1 MSLKNELN
9 NEISGF
15 QRVIVT
21 LRNQLEEFEK
31 NQEKRIDEIFCEFL
45 TVIDTFERAELAI
58 KEREMDKDETTKK
71 AINRLLN
78 AKKKALFVLEK
89 YDVKQI
95 EFENN
100 KSVEEFC
107 EVSDTE
113 PDPTRETGDIVSVEK
128 QGYKRAGHLIR
139 PAEVIIVKN

>member
-15 QRVIVT
+15 QREIVT

-100 KSVEEFC
+100 KSVAEFC

-113 PDPTRETGDIVSVEK
+113 PDPTRETGTTCFSILRMINSN
-128 QGYKRAGHLIR
+128 APNAAISL
-139 PAEVIIVKN
+139 

>member
-1 MSLKNELN
+1 MSIKKVLTD
-9 NEISGF
+9 SCSDF
-15 QRVIVT
+15 QRDIVT

-45 TVIDTFERAELAI
+45 TVIDTFERAEQAI
-58 KEREMDKDETTKK
+58 KERELDKDETTQK

-89 YDVKQI
+89 YDIKRI

-113 PDPTRETGDIVSVEK
+113 PDPTRETGDIVSIEK
-128 QGYKRAGHLIR
+128 QGYKRSEHLIR

>member
-1 MSLKNELN
+1 MSIKKELTDKF
-9 NEISGF
+9 SDL
-15 QRVIVT
+15 QRDNVT

>member
-1 MSLKNELN
+1 MSIKKELTDKF
-9 NEISGF
+9 SDL
-15 QRVIVT
+15 QRDNVT

-45 TVIDTFERAELAI
+45 TVVDTFERAEQAI
-58 KEREMDKDETTKK
+58 KERELDKDDTTKK

-89 YDVKQI
+89 YDVKRI

-100 KSVEEFC
+100 KSVEELC

-113 PDPTRETGDIVSVEK
+113 PDHTRETGDIVSIEK
-128 QGYKRAGHLIR
+128 QGYKRSEHLIR

>member
-1 MSLKNELN
+1 MSIKKLLSEKFSEL
-9 NEISGF
+9 
-15 QRVIVT
+15 QRDNVT

-45 TVIDTFERAELAI
+45 TVVDTFERAEQAI
-58 KEREMDKDETTKK
+58 KERELDKDETTKK

-89 YDVKQI
+89 YDVKRI

-100 KSVEEFC
+100 KSIEELC

-113 PDPTRETGDIVSVEK
+113 PDPTRETGDIVSIEK
-128 QGYKRAGHLIR
+128 QGYKRSEHLIR

>member
-1 MSLKNELN
+1 MSIKKELTDKF
-9 NEISGF
+9 SDL
-15 QRVIVT
+15 QRDNVT

-31 NQEKRIDEIFCEFL
+31 NQEKRIEEIFSEFL
-45 TVIDTFERAELAI
+45 TVVDTFERAEQAI
-58 KEREMDKDETTKK
+58 KERELDKDDTTKK

-89 YDVKQI
+89 YDVKRI

-100 KSVEEFC
+100 KSVEELC

-113 PDPTRETGDIVSVEK
+113 PDPTRETGDIVSIEK
-128 QGYKRAGHLIR
+128 QGYKRSEHLIR

>member
-1 MSLKNELN
+1 MSIKKELTDKF
-9 NEISGF
+9 SDL
-15 QRVIVT
+15 QRDNVT

-45 TVIDTFERAELAI
+45 TVIDTFERAEQAI
-58 KEREMDKDETTKK
+58 KERELDKDDTTKK

-89 YDVKQI
+89 YDVKRI

-100 KSVEEFC
+100 KSVEELC

-113 PDPTRETGDIVSVEK
+113 PDPTRETGDIVSIEK
-128 QGYKRAGHLIR
+128 QGYKRSEHLIR

>member
-1 MSLKNELN
+1 MSIKKELTDKF
-9 NEISGF
+9 SDL
-15 QRVIVT
+15 QRDNVT

-45 TVIDTFERAELAI
+45 TVVDTFERAEQAI
-58 KEREMDKDETTKK
+58 KERELDKDDTTKK

-89 YDVKQI
+89 YDVKRI

-100 KSVEEFC
+100 KSVEELC

-113 PDPTRETGDIVSVEK
+113 PDPTRETGDIVSIEK
-128 QGYKRAGHLIR
+128 QGYKRSEHLIR

>member
-9 NEISGF
+9 DEISGF
-15 QRVIVT
+15 QREIVT

-31 NQEKRIDEIFCEFL
+31 SQEKRIDEIFCEFL

>member
-1 MSLKNELN
+1 MSIKKELTDKF
-9 NEISGF
+9 SDL
-15 QRVIVT
+15 QRDNVT

-45 TVIDTFERAELAI
+45 TVIDTFERAEQAI
-58 KEREMDKDETTKK
+58 KERELDKDETTQK

-89 YDVKQI
+89 YDVKRI

-100 KSVEEFC
+100 KSVEELC

-113 PDPTRETGDIVSVEK
+113 PDPTRETGDIVSIEK
-128 QGYKRAGHLIR
+128 QGYKRSEHLIR